1 LTTADPAR
9 RVLVSGAAG
18 GIGREVSRQF
28 LSRGNS
34 VVCFDVDAEALLAA
48 VTELAAVAVSPAA
61 VVASVGDTSCW
72 EDVEAAVATAVR
84 VLGGLDIVVACAGV
98 VGTASIMELD
108 SVEWE
113 RVLSINLTGTF
124 FLVRA
129 GSRAMAA
136 HGTRG
141 AIVAVASTNGFWVE
155 PNSAHY
161 NTSKGGL
168 IALVKSA
175 AIELARDGIR
185 VNAVAPGI
193 VRTQLTRELTNDP
206 ALALEYRSRIP
217 LGRFGEPFDIADAI
231 TFLAS
236 DQAGWITGQ
245 TLVVDGGQTLGRV

>member
-1 LTTADPAR
+1 MI
-9 RVLVSGAAG
+9 VSGAAG

-28 LSRGNS
+28 LSSGNS
-34 VVCFDVDAEALLAA
+34 VVCFDVDAEALRAA
-48 VTELAAVAVSPAA
+48 VKELAAVAVGPAA
-61 VVASVGDTSCW
+61 VVASIGDTSCW

-84 VLGGLDIVVACAGV
+84 AFGGLDIVVACAGV
-98 VGTASIMELD
+98 VGSSSIVELEP
-108 SVEWE
+108 VEWE

-124 FLVRA
+124 FLVQA

-136 HGTRG
+136 HRTPG

-161 NTSKGGL
+161 DTSKGGL
-168 IALVKSA
+168 IAFVRSA
-175 AIELARDGIR
+175 AIELARAGIR

-206 ALALEYRSRIP
+206 ALSREYRSRIP
-217 LGRFGEPFDIADAI
+217 LERFGEPSDVADAI

-236 DQAGWITGQ
+236 DRARWITGQ
-245 TLVVDGGQTLGRV
+245 TLVVDGGQTLGRT